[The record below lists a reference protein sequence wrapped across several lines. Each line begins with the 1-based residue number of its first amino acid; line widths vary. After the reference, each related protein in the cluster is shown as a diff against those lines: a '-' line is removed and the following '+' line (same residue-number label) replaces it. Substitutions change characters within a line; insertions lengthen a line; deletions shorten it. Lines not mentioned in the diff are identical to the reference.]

1 MERNTAD
8 INLQYL
14 NIAVVTLYFKPQ
26 ESKISRVG
34 LMGKVARAAVWPTRR
49 VGTAHGR
56 EAHALAL
63 SVRPTVA
70 ALTPAF
76 RAAPASSTRAHILKS
91 ANI

>member
-14 NIAVVTLYFKPQ
+14 NIAVVTLYFRPQ
-26 ESKISRVG
+26 ESKIRSIERW
-34 LMGKVARAAVWPTRR
+34 GKVARAADWRPRQ

-56 EAHALAL
+56 EAQALAF
-63 SVRPTVA
+63 SARPTVV

-76 RAAPASSTRAHILKS
+76 RAAPASSTRAHIL
-91 ANI
+91 